1 MFSRFQQQQ
10 IVSRLYKGKVIVV
23 YGARRV
29 GKTTICKEIIKAE
42 SSKGKKT
49 RYLNAELMTVNE
61 ALSSTNG
68 IHLKNYI
75 GDVDLLVI
83 DEAQHVKNIGLVL
96 KILVD
101 NYPQIQVI
109 ATGSSSFDLVN
120 RTGEPLT
127 GRARHFLMLPL
138 ALSEVCNDG
147 IKAQSTLEK
156 IMLYGLY
163 PSVFNE
169 NDNESRI
176 ELEEIVS
183 GYLYKDV
190 LAFEALKHSD
200 KITKLLQLLALQVG
214 SEVSY
219 TELGASLGM
228 NRDTVE
234 KYIDLLEKCFVVFR
248 LRPFSRNLRKEIA
261 KNCKVYFYDLGIRN
275 CLIRNYNKL
284 DLRNDVGALWENFCI
299 VECMKQNQKNETFCN
314 TYFWRHYNGQEV
326 DYLEEYGGRLH
337 AFEFKWNEKAKCS
350 KPNIFFQEYN
360 PIEYQKITRTDVWKF
375 TKS

>member
-1 MFSRFQQQQ
+1 MQQQ

-49 RYLNAELMTVNE
+49 RYLNAELLSVHE

-68 IHLKNYI
+68 VHLKNYI

-83 DEAQHVKNIGLVL
+83 DEAQYIKNIGLVL

-120 RTGEPLT
+120 QTGEPLT

-138 ALSEVCNDG
+138 SVYEVCDN
-147 IKAQSTLEK
+147 IITLQSTLENFM
-156 IMLYGLY
+156 IYGLY

-169 NDNESRI
+169 HDNSEAKV
-176 ELEEIVS
+176 ELEEIAS
-183 GYLYKDV
+183 GYLYKDI

-200 KITKLLQLLALQVG
+200 KITKLLQLLALQIG
-214 SEVSY
+214 NEVSY
-219 TELGASLGM
+219 TELGTTLGM

-234 KYIDLLEKCFVVFR
+234 KYVDLLEKCFVVFR
-248 LRPFSRNLRKEIA
+248 LNSFSRNLRKEVT
-261 KNCKVYFYDLGIRN
+261 KNCKIYFYDLGIRN
-275 CLIRNYNKL
+275 CLIKNYNRL
-284 DLRNDVGALWENFCI
+284 DLRSDIGALWENFCL
-299 VECMKQNQKNETFCN
+299 VERMKQNQKNEIFCN
-314 TYFWRHYNGQEV
+314 TYFWRHYNGQEI
-326 DYLEEYGGRLH
+326 DYLEEYDGQLH
-337 AFEFKWNEKAKCS
+337 AYEFKWNEKAKCS

-360 PIEYQKITRTDVWKF
+360 PVEYQKITQTDVWRF
-375 TKS
+375 LDV